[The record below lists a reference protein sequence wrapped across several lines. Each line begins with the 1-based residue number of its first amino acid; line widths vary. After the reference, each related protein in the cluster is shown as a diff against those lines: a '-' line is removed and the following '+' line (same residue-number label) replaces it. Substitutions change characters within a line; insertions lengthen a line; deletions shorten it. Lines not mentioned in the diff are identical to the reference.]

1 MEEKRSV
8 MSLLQTFREW
18 FGRRTPIKD
27 IQTALD
33 IRPAISQELIDCTE
47 LWWSCYIGE
56 AQWCGEQPDGS
67 IVTSLRI
74 EQSVVRELADIVTN
88 EMTASTD
95 NDHLNELLSQA
106 LSELPSELQKGL
118 ATGAMVIKPLGAGGG
133 VQFVPQNEFIP
144 VEYDQ
149 KRRLRKVV
157 FPEVRKIGEY
167 WYTRLEYHSIE
178 DGLLTI
184 SNTAYRSGQ
193 KDVLGAQ
200 ISLTDVDVWSKLP
213 EQKTYNTDRP
223 VFGYYRNPLPN
234 TIDSSP
240 GGVSA
245 FDAALSTISLADRQ
259 FSRIDYEFD
268 SARRRI
274 MVDEQ
279 GVKNVNGRTV
289 LGGDVFTPVD
299 IENLFKDFTPEV
311 RQADFIAGLNEY
323 KREIEFQ
330 CGLSYGD
337 ISDPQSVDKTATEIK
352 SAKQRKYN
360 TVTAIQKN
368 LRTCIEDFLYAIAFW
383 EAQTTSGYTLTCDF
397 KDSILT
403 DEETERRQDIQDVSM
418 GVMSKLEYRM
428 KWYGEDEKAAKSNLP
443 APAEVIP

>member
-1 MEEKRSV
+1 M
-8 MSLLQTFREW
+8 
-18 FGRRTPIKD
+18 
-27 IQTALD
+27 
-33 IRPAISQELIDCTE
+33 
-47 LWWSCYIGE
+47 
-56 AQWCGEQPDGS
+56 
-67 IVTSLRI
+67 
-74 EQSVVRELADIVTN
+74 N
-88 EMTASTD
+88 
-95 NDHLNELLSQA
+95 
-106 LSELPSELQKGL
+106 
-118 ATGAMVIKPLGAGGG
+118 
-133 VQFVPQNEFIP
+133 
-144 VEYDQ
+144 
-149 KRRLRKVV
+149 
-157 FPEVRKIGEY
+157 
-167 WYTRLEYHSIE
+167 
-178 DGLLTI
+178 
-184 SNTAYRSGQ
+184 
-193 KDVLGAQ
+193 
-200 ISLTDVDVWSKLP
+200 VWSKLP
-213 EQKTYNTDRP
+213 EKKIYNTDKP

-299 IENLFKDFTPEV
+299 IENLFEDFTPEV
-311 RQADFIAGLNEY
+311 RQTDFIAGLNEY

-337 ISDPQSVDKTATEIK
+337 ISDPQTVDKTATEIK

-368 LRTCIEDFLYAIAFW
+368 LRTCIEDLLYAIAFW

-403 DEETERRQDIQDVSM
+403 DEETERRQDIQDLGNGIM
-418 GVMSKLEYRM
+418 RPEEYRA
-428 KWYGEDEKAAKSNLP
+428 KWYGEDLDTALKNLP
-443 APAEVIP
+443 PSTEVMQ

>member
-1 MEEKRSV
+1 
-8 MSLLQTFREW
+8 MSLLQKFQEW

-88 EMTASTD
+88 EMTVSTD
-95 NDHLNELLSQA
+95 NEHLNELLSQA

-144 VEYDQ
+144 VEYDSR
-149 KRRLRKVV
+149 RRLRKVV

-184 SNTAYRSGQ
+184 LNTAYRSGQ
-193 KDVLGAQ
+193 RGVLGAQ
-200 ISLTDVDVWSKLP
+200 ISLTDVDAWKKLP
-213 EQKTYNTDRP
+213 EKKVYNTDKP

-234 TIDSSP
+234 TLDNSS
-240 GGVSA
+240 GGISV

-279 GVKNVNGRTV
+279 GVKRVNGKTV

-299 IENLFKDFTPEV
+299 IENLFEDFTPEV
-311 RQADFIAGLNEY
+311 RQTDFIAGLNEY

-368 LRTCIEDFLYAIAFW
+368 LRTCIEELLYAIAFW
-383 EAQTTSGYTLTCDF
+383 EAQTTSGYKFTCDF

-403 DEETERRQDIQDVSM
+403 DEETERKQDIQDIGLGIM
-418 GVMSKLEYRM
+418 RPEEYRA
-428 KWYGEDEKAAKSNLP
+428 KWYGEDLDTALKNLP
-443 APAEVIP
+443 PSTEVMQ